1 MNGVLLGSKDHQF
14 QDKVVDKA
22 LTKPKV
28 QSYKSKNTK
37 FTGSQSSAL
46 KEWQNIQ
53 LANQYR
59 IYLKP
64 QYYSLRSRRS
74 PLFRFFQ
81 IPSRL

>member
-28 QSYKSKNTK
+28 QSYKSENTK

-53 LANQYR
+53 LAN
-59 IYLKP
+59 
-64 QYYSLRSRRS
+64 
-74 PLFRFFQ
+74 
-81 IPSRL
+81 